1 MQFTKIGP
9 TLGFASGGWKIFQN
23 NIFPNGWYINPMVES
38 LKQKITLNE
47 QKWMEQFYHN
57 EREPEKE
64 IRFGNPD
71 FGSLLNFRAVT

>member
-1 MQFTKIGP
+1 
-9 TLGFASGGWKIFQN
+9 
-23 NIFPNGWYINPMVES
+23 MVES
-38 LKQKITLNE
+38 KTKKVTLNE

-57 EREPEKE
+57 EPEQEKE